1 MLVNLNDYV
10 SAINQAVDIAIQ
22 KSLEEMKE
30 DSNADTVKKYS
41 DLIGANTWF
50 NLLINNENKAQ

>member
-10 SAINQAVDIAIQ
+10 SAINQALDAAIQ
-22 KSLEEMKE
+22 ANLDAMKKEPSEEVIKE
-30 DSNADTVKKYS
+30 YS

-50 NLLINNENKAQ
+50 NLLINNENKSQ